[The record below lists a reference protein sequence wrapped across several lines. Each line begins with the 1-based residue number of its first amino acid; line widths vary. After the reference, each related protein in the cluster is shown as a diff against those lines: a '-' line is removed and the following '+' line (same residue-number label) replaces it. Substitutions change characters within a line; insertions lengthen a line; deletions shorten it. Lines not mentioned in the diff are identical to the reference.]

1 MEKKSSLKLDPMI
14 GRIFFNKYTLI
25 KKLGEGS
32 FGSIYSA
39 KSQHNWYAIKL
50 ENKNRSQYL
59 LENEAY
65 IMSYLQGKRIPFI
78 KSFGYSGDYNVLI
91 MELMGKSLEHIF
103 ENLPIKKMS
112 VNCVGKLGLQM
123 VDILED
129 IHDKHIIHRDIKPDN
144 FVMGKGEKSKYLYIL
159 DFGLA
164 KKYRSSTTLKHY
176 PMIKKKNLTG
186 TARYASINALNGL
199 TQSRRDDL
207 EAVGYVLLYF
217 LRGKLPWQGLHM
229 KKKEDRYHKIMEIKI
244 MTKPSELCEGFPK
257 EFEQYVEYTRNLE
270 YEQDPNYSYLK
281 NLFNS
286 ILKEDKNSE
295 NYYDWDIGN
304 KTLNTITTNNTS
316 QKAIFIKDKD
326 KNKDINKKENNNLN
340 ISNNNF
346 IDMEN
351 LLDNEINEFEE
362 KLNKIKN
369 EKEKEKEKI
378 EENNIIKKRINT
390 NEAFYNSQI
399 IKSEIKNLIS
409 KTEENNK
416 FLRNTCK
423 KEKEDENIID
433 DYKDIM
439 EMTEEGKEKE
449 IKQLPN
455 SSGFI
460 HSKSQIEQKNNNKNK
475 ENINECF
482 II

>member
-1 MEKKSSLKLDPMI
+1 MEKKPSLKLDPMI

-78 KSFGYSGDYNVLI
+78 KSFGYSGDYNVLV
-91 MELMGKSLEHIF
+91 MELMGKSLEEIF

-123 VDILED
+123 VDILEH
-129 IHDKHIIHRDIKPDN
+129 IHEKHIIHRDIKPDN
-144 FVMGKGEKSKYLYIL
+144 FVMGKGEKSKYLYLL

-217 LRGKLPWQGLHM
+217 LRGKLPWQGLHL
-229 KKKEDRYHKIMEIKI
+229 KNKEDRYRKIMEIK
-244 MTKPSELCEGFPK
+244 MDTSPYQLCKGFPK
-257 EFEQYVEYTRNLE
+257 EFEEYVEYTRNLE
-270 YEQDPNYSYLK
+270 YEDDPDYANLK

-286 ILKEDKNSE
+286 ILKEDNSE
-295 NYYDWDIGN
+295 NVYDWDIGN
-304 KTLNTITTNNTS
+304 KTLNTSTTNNTS
-316 QKAIFIKDKD
+316 QKAFLVKDKY
-326 KNKDINKKENNNLN
+326 KNKKCINILDNNN
-340 ISNNNF
+340 NNMVD
-346 IDMEN
+346 I
-351 LLDNEINEFEE
+351 DNEINEFDER
-362 KLNKIKN
+362 
-369 EKEKEKEKI
+369 
-378 EENNIIKKRINT
+378 IKKPKIDQ
-390 NEAFYNSQI
+390 NEDSKFSIRMKNKKEGFYNSQI
-399 IKSEIKNLIS
+399 VEYSNIKTNILN
-409 KTEENNK
+409 TEENLK
-416 FLRNTCK
+416 TEKKYFNTK
-423 KEKEDENIID
+423 NDMKDYDDEKDLID
-433 DYKDIM
+433 NDYKDIM
-439 EMTEEGKEKE
+439 EMTEEGKEE
-449 IKQLPN
+449 DISRCPN
-455 SSGFI
+455 VSGFI
-460 HSKSQIEQKNNNKNK
+460 HNKRQLEK
-475 ENINECF
+475 NINFKKVESENNC
-482 II
+482 III